1 MTLTRALPR
10 PNRHHRRPLTVIGPG
25 TESDIPSFP
34 EVLGALSRRW
44 SRMSTLPMSTLPSM
58 KTDDAVS
65 SQAWDIVDEWGL
77 QSFPASDPPSN
88 W

>member
-1 MTLTRALPR
+1 MTITRALPHDPGSQETLAR
-10 PNRHHRRPLTVIGPG
+10 VDPG

-34 EVLGALSRRW
+34 EVLGALAPEW
-44 SRMSTLPMSTLPSM
+44 SRMSSLPMSKLPSLT
-58 KTDDAVS
+58 TDDPVS
-65 SQAWDIVDEWGL
+65 KAWDMVDEWGL